1 MFSVLITFF
10 IGVLLGLVLRR
21 FGTFAPLSRTTGLTV
36 LVLLFAF
43 GVSIGANKELIAGLG
58 SSGLIALV
66 MALLGTAGS
75 FTAAIVYQ
83 KLMKKGGSKTE

>member
-21 FGTFAPLSRTTGLTV
+21 FGTFKVLDRTTGLNV

-43 GVSIGANKELIAGLG
+43 GVSIGSNRELISGLG

-66 MALLGTAGS
+66 IAILGAAGS
-75 FTAAIVYQ
+75 FVAASIYQ
-83 KLMKKGGSKTE
+83 KIMKKGGGKTV